1 MIIMEKS
8 KYLLEENN
16 QAIEDRLF
24 YVQKIL
30 EMEKPEGLT
39 LAEMVED
46 YQDKLLGAYDITSIF
61 EKMIT
66 SCQRTICIA
75 NCALR
80 DLDKIKKEHP
90 EIYFNSSIR
99 SKDPATE
106 VANAAMLLSEFTP
119 AVNERII
126 YSIYASYSL
135 FCRKMLGERLE
146 VIYQVE

>member
-1 MIIMEKS
+1 MEKN

-24 YVQKIL
+24 YAQKIL

-66 SCQRTICIA
+66 SCQRTI
-75 NCALR
+75 
-80 DLDKIKKEHP
+80 
-90 EIYFNSSIR
+90 
-99 SKDPATE
+99 
-106 VANAAMLLSEFTP
+106 
-119 AVNERII
+119 
-126 YSIYASYSL
+126 
-135 FCRKMLGERLE
+135 
-146 VIYQVE
+146 